1 MFLKGLVAGLV
12 LCAPMGP
19 IGMLI
24 IRRTFVS
31 GRLAGLVSVLGAS
44 TADGLYC
51 LVATLGVAYI
61 SEFLR
66 NEQRLLTSLGGLVLI
81 SLGLRLFF
89 SKPPTKPM
97 NGVAMGL
104 KDAFLSS
111 FLLML
116 TNPMPILLFTTAF
129 TALGIHGGEYAARFI
144 LTAGVFTGSALW
156 GPILVASVAIL
167 GRQVGPRHMIILNK
181 ISGLF
186 ITFFG
191 VGAGLLAIFAV

>member
-1 MFLKGLVAGLV
+1 MFLKGFVVGLV

-24 IRRTFVS
+24 IWRTFVS

-44 TADGLYC
+44 TLDGLYC
-51 LVATLGVAYI
+51 LVATLGVACI
-61 SEFLR
+61 ADFLR
-66 NEQRLLTSLGGLVLI
+66 NEQRLLTFLGGLVLI
-81 SLGLRLFF
+81 ALGLRLFF

-97 NGVAMGL
+97 NGAAKGL

-116 TNPMPILLFTTAF
+116 TNPMPILLFTAAF
-129 TALGIHGGEYAARFI
+129 TALGVHGGDYAAGFI
-144 LTAGVFTGSALW
+144 LSAGVFTGSALW
-156 GPILVASVAIL
+156 GPVLVASLGIL
-167 GRQVGPRHMIILNK
+167 GRHVGPRHMLILNK

-186 ITFFG
+186 ISFFG
-191 VGAGLLAIFAV
+191 MGAGLLAMIC